1 MRISDW
7 SSDVCSS
14 DLLGKVVA
22 ALAIVIAE
30 LALDRLQLFVEIIFA
45 LTFFHLALHAA
56 ANLLFDLQHT
66 KLALHESEDHFEP
79 LRRRILDEQSL
90 LVRDLDVE
98 IARDRI
104 GEARSVLDL
113 GSEERRVG
121 KEGGGTGSSRWWREH
136 YKKNHNTQILPN
148 R

>member
-14 DLLGKVVA
+14 D
-22 ALAIVIAE
+22 
-30 LALDRLQLFVEIIFA
+30 
-45 LTFFHLALHAA
+45 LHAA

-104 GEARSVLDL
+104 GEARGVLDL
-113 GSEERRVG
+113 RQLHRGFGGHLLVELGVIFELVDHRAHQRRGVDAVVDRVRSEEHTSELQSLMRISYAVFCLN
-121 KEGGGTGSSRWWREH
+121 
-136 YKKNHNTQILPN
+136 KKNNN
-148 R
+148 KG